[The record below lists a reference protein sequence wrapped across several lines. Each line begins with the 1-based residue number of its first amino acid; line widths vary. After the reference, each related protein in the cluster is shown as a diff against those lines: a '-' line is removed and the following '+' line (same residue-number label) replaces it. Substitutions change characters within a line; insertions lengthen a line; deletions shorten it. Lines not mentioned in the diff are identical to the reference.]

1 MPLYF
6 ILRWSTALS
15 GRWGL
20 RAKERI
26 FALNRSFGVTVVGS
40 LLMEGNPF
48 LMRSE
53 WGWVSDG
60 RQRIKWTVVL
70 VPWTV
75 SSRHREYRQTS
86 AWDTSVT
93 WDVHSNQSSS
103 LLFVYQGKNQP
114 QFIFPI
120 RHPSWMECEE
130 IADERSSSSAFHFS
144 HVTRGKL

>member
-20 RAKERI
+20 RGKESI
-26 FALNRSFGVTVVGS
+26 FALNRSSGVTVVVS

-60 RQRIKWTVVL
+60 RQWIKWTVVL
-70 VPWTV
+70 VPWIV

-93 WDVHSNQSSS
+93 WDVHSNHLPPCLFIKGRISPNSFS
-103 LLFVYQGKNQP
+103 LQDTHLGWNMK
-114 QFIFPI
+114 
-120 RHPSWMECEE
+120 
-130 IADERSSSSAFHFS
+130 
-144 HVTRGKL
+144 K